1 MLRRLRVAT
10 YNIHWCVGTDG
21 SYNMDRV
28 AQVIRS
34 LNADVVCLQEVHR
47 CTSRFPDDQLL
58 YLSRH
63 ADMPHTAFAKTQDG
77 YPHNSDATDT
87 VGEYGNGI
95 LSRVPI
101 LRNATLAFPVGTG
114 YSRSQEPRNA
124 LVAYVP
130 HGDHIVGVVCT
141 HLGCDVTGCEQS
153 SAVPVLNAYA
163 ENVLR
168 QRSLLNVCGFV
179 LGGDLN
185 VSSWREAY
193 RSLLAAGWADAD
205 SETPAAGAASSRGGS
220 RTMPSWCPVQRIDY
234 LLRMGDGI
242 ATVAPTTVVTAD
254 PVASDHLPVVA
265 EFSARPEQEST
276 FPDADSKDDGE
287 EKEEDEP

>member
-193 RSLLAAGWADAD
+193 RSLLAAGWADAAVATEAD
-205 SETPAAGAASSRGGS
+205 AGSRD

-234 LLRMGDGI
+234 LLHTGHLRT
-242 ATVAPTTVVTAD
+242 ATATSVVTTD

-265 EFSARPEQEST
+265 EFAVARPEQEST
-276 FPDADSKDDGE
+276 FPDADSKE
-287 EKEEDEP
+287 EKEE

>member
-1 MLRRLRVAT
+1 MLRRLRVAS

-28 AQVIRS
+28 ARVIQS
-34 LNADVVCLQEVHR
+34 LDADVVCLQEVHR

-63 ADMPHTAFAKTQDG
+63 TGMSYTAFAKTRDG
-77 YPHNSDATDT
+77 YPHNSDADDT

-101 LRNATLAFPVGTG
+101 LRHASVDFPTGTG

-124 LVAYVP
+124 IVAYVP
-130 HGDHIVGVVCT
+130 HGDHIVGVIGT

-153 SAVPVLNAYA
+153 SAVPVINTYVD
-163 ENVLR
+163 NVLR
-168 QRSLLNVCGFV
+168 QPILNVAGFV

-185 VSSWREAY
+185 VSSWRGAY
-193 RSLLAAGWADAD
+193 RDLIGAGWADA
-205 SETPAAGAASSRGGS
+205 AASGG

-234 LLRMGDGI
+234 LMSRGNMV
-242 ATVAPTTVVTAD
+242 AAAPTTVVTTD

-265 EFSARPEQEST
+265 EFAARPEEEST
-276 FPDADSKDDGE
+276 FPDADSKE
-287 EKEEDEP
+287 EETPAV